1 VKTFADQAVIAIENA
16 RLFEAEQASKR
27 ELQESL
33 EFQTASSEVLN
44 VISRSPAQLQP
55 VLNTIVETASR
66 LCKADHAHVFRLQD
80 GKYHLVA
87 HNQTQDHIIEY
98 LSKNPIG
105 LDQLGSVTARAAR
118 ACKTVHVP
126 DAMQDPEYGHGP
138 LTFSNDR
145 TVLSVP
151 LLREGSAL
159 GIVTVGRQ
167 TLRPF
172 TGKEIELVESF
183 ADQAVIAIENARL
196 FEAEQASKRELAR
209 SVEELESLGKVSQ
222 AVNSSLELDKVLPT
236 ILEHACAMSYAGGGT
251 VYVFDKTTSEFRL
264 AAAHNMSDDHIA
276 MVRAQPMRL
285 NSVVV
290 GECATRREVVQVADL
305 SNAAPSPLLDI
316 LLRTGVRAV
325 LAVPL
330 LHQAEVVGVL
340 VVRRNQPGTFS
351 PEVIRLVEAFAAQSA
366 IAVENARLFGEIAQ
380 KSRELEIASQHKSQF
395 VANMSHELR
404 TPLAAILGYA
414 ELIQEGFYGAL
425 PRSRWMPLPASA
437 PTASTSWA

>member
-1 VKTFADQAVIAIENA
+1 ISRSPSKVQPVFDLIVKAAQRLCHADHAFVLLAETGGYRLAAAHDAAPDWIEGLKEVSFVPGRNSVTGRVALDRRTVHIHDVLADLESSQLPVSQRHNVRTNLGVPLMRDGNVVGVIVVGRTRVEPFTPRQIALVETFANQAVIAIEN
-16 RLFEAEQASKR
+16 
-27 ELQESL
+27 
-33 EFQTASSEVLN
+33 T
-44 VISRSPAQLQP
+44 
-55 VLNTIVETASR
+55 
-66 LCKADHAHVFRLQD
+66 
-80 GKYHLVA
+80 
-87 HNQTQDHIIEY
+87 
-98 LSKNPIG
+98 
-105 LDQLGSVTARAAR
+105 
-118 ACKTVHVP
+118 
-126 DAMQDPEYGHGP
+126 
-138 LTFSNDR
+138 
-145 TVLSVP
+145 
-151 LLREGSAL
+151 
-159 GIVTVGRQ
+159 
-167 TLRPF
+167 
-172 TGKEIELVESF
+172 
-183 ADQAVIAIENARL
+183 RL

-251 VYVFDKTTSEFRL
+251 VYVFDKATSGFRL
-264 AAAHNMSDDHIA
+264 AAAHNMSDEHIA
-276 MVRAQPMRL
+276 IVRAQPTHL

-414 ELIQEGFYGAL
+414 ELMQEGFYGDQ
-425 PRSRWMPLPASA
+425 SEK
-437 PTASTSWA
+437 